1 MQTRTRGKLVA
12 HLAGA
17 GLVAA
22 STLGAAAVAVET
34 YADVQSTETATA
46 ASPVTEQTS
55 PSATATASQN
65 ATTGSS
71 SSSSTTYV
79 QQAPAGSTSHTTS
92 SGS

>member
-17 GLVAA
+17 SLVAT

-34 YADVQSTETATA
+34 YGDLQSTETATA
-46 ASPVTEQTS
+46 NSPVTEQTS
-55 PSATATASQN
+55 PSATETS
-65 ATTGSS
+65 TGT
-71 SSSSTTYV
+71 SSSTT
-79 QQAPAGSTSHTTS
+79 GSTSHTTS